1 MGVVRAPAA
10 CVEGA
15 SSVAVAASDPLRD
28 RTCSVAA
35 LGASQIELGVCDDT
49 GSGLDG
55 VRPATNISGWGC
67 ARNCWQ
73 SARSLWRHSGTAHLM
88 RIRVHLDDTP
98 TAVVE
103 TFQATSRLRIKLK
116 RCCRRPRYQRFP
128 SISVALTGASPLSEY
143 SRWNWPDRQCRA
155 K

>member
-35 LGASQIELGVCDDT
+35 LGASKIELGVCDDT

-88 RIRVHLDDTP
+88 RIRVHLNLSLSCF
-98 TAVVE
+98 AGV
-103 TFQATSRLRIKLK
+103 LRASSPPQIKLES
-116 RCCRRPRYQRFP
+116 C
-128 SISVALTGASPLSEY
+128 
-143 SRWNWPDRQCRA
+143 
-155 K
+155 